1 MSDAPVPERSDTD
14 VSDVQSADGDGIEE
28 EVCGMLVAVT
38 KETAYLYIQ
47 YSSRMHY
54 PYSRETRRKSKS
66 NLRPNSV

>member
-38 KETAYLYIQ
+38 KETAYLY
-47 YSSRMHY
+47 SSRMHY